1 MNNIDTSN
9 ISDETIQKALT
20 RYIKQKEMANNYYKN
35 RYANDTEFREN
46 HKKKSREYYQ
56 KNKEKIKE
64 KYELEKE
71 YKQALRKYNY
81 YKDNN
86 EVDKYIKLYSKEWE
100 TYFKDI

>member
-1 MNNIDTSN
+1 MDMNNV
-9 ISDETIQKALT
+9 SDELLEKALT
-20 RYIKQKEMANNYYKN
+20 RYLKQKEMANNYYKK
-35 RYANDTEFREN
+35 RYANDETFRED

-56 KNKEKIKE
+56 KNKQKIKE